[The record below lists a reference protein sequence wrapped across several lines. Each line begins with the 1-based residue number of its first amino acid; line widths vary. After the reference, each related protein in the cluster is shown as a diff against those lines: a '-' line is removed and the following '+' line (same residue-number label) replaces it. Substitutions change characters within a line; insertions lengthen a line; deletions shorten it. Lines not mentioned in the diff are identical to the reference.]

1 MSSNNIDT
9 ESKVCN
15 VCGEDKPRTE
25 FRVNRRCCK
34 KCQYATNKAYAKNY
48 YQQHKTRLI
57 KMNIENYKIRNP
69 NPNKNGRPRKYEP
82 EEMVISC

>member
-1 MSSNNIDT
+1 MSSETKICNI
-9 ESKVCN
+9 
-15 VCGEDKPRTE
+15 CGEEKPRDE

-34 KCQYATNKAYAKNY
+34 KCQYANNRTYAKTY

-69 NPNKNGRPRKYEP
+69 NPNRNGRPRKYEP